1 MTNKSKAIIIEIIAS
16 KIIELMMSNL
26 KMKADDAISILLS
39 SKTYELLSDFESGL
53 FHLPYDEIFLMLE
66 SELDDRFTIPEVY

>member
-39 SKTYELLSDFESGL
+39 SKTYELLSDFESGR
-53 FHLPYDEIFLMLE
+53 FHLPYDEIYQMLE
-66 SELDDRFTIPEVY
+66 NELDNKFSIPEVY

>member
-53 FHLPYDEIFLMLE
+53 FHLPYYEIYQMLE
-66 SELDDRFTIPEVY
+66 NELDNKFSIPEVY

>member
-53 FHLPYDEIFLMLE
+53 FHLPNDEIYQMLE
-66 SELDDRFTIPEVY
+66 NELDNKFSIPEVY

>member
-39 SKTYELLSDFESGL
+39 SKTYEL
-53 FHLPYDEIFLMLE
+53 
-66 SELDDRFTIPEVY
+66 

>member
-39 SKTYELLSDFESGL
+39 SKTYELLSDFESGP
-53 FHLPYDEIFLMLE
+53 FHLPYDEIYQMLE
-66 SELDDRFTIPEVY
+66 NELDNKFSIPEVY